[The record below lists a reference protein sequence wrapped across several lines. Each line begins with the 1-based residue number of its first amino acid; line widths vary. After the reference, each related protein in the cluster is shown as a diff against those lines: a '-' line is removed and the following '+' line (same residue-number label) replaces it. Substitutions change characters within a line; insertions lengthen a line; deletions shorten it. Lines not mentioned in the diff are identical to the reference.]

1 MNYNKSSNGRIDLL
15 NKMQPPD
22 ISNLFSMYD
31 KIPAN
36 QCTTFRDATI
46 GQWNETNLSKAYFSE
61 NNIQILQNG
70 IRAGVYYK
78 SNGQYT
84 IGQQD
89 CEALKIIMRS
99 IFLSYAVNLPQNIPE
114 QIQELNKKVI
124 DYCIE
129 HIFSEA
135 QGYMKYIQDVST
147 LPVPISAP
155 VMSSQ
160 RDKNT
165 YKMPN
170 WF

>member
-1 MNYNKSSNGRIDLL
+1 MNNKNSNGRIDVIS
-15 NKMQPPD
+15 KTQPPD

-36 QCTTFRDATI
+36 QCSTFRDATI
-46 GQWNETNLSKAYFSE
+46 GQWDETGLSKAYFSQ
-61 NNIQILQNG
+61 NNIQLLQNA

-84 IGQQD
+84 IGLQD

-99 IFLSYAVNLPQNIPE
+99 TFLSYAVNQCENVSG

-124 DYCIE
+124 EYCVE

-135 QGYMKYIQDVST
+135 QGYMKYLQDVST

-155 VMSSQ
+155 VMSHQ

-165 YKMPN
+165 YKMPT